1 MLTPCT
7 HSPSP
12 SLVRGPVS
20 LQLLYVSDVVFWQVI
35 SMYINGVWYYMCM
48 YMCMYTVAWFVVASY
63 YIHVCPPGVGK
74 GLVNYYLVSTILAN
88 CADVII
94 LL

>member
-1 MLTPCT
+1 MVL
-7 HSPSP
+7 H
-12 SLVRGPVS
+12 VHVHV
-20 LQLLYVSDVVFWQVI
+20 Y
-35 SMYINGVWYYMCM
+35 
-48 YMCMYTVAWFVVASY
+48 CMYTVAWFVVASY